1 MLRRLKA
8 EVLAQLP
15 PKRRQVV
22 RLPAPA
28 PGDWPPSGRDGEE
41 EGEEEGTAGDD
52 ASSASSEEGPPAG
65 RRMRLANPEGGL
77 SGAGECSPTGR
88 ARGGG
93 RARAQ
98 AAAARGRAAAGR
110 VGVGAGSGSGREGD
124 AAPAP
129 GAAMSAAHRTGV
141 AKLPNVVR
149 WLVTALG
156 GGEPEEGAAGGAAGA
171 ADGAAAGDG
180 ERPKFIVFA
189 HHRTVMARLAA
200 ALDGD
205 GGSGR
210 GWAGVPFVAIDGST
224 DAVDRRCAARRPGAS
239 STERARRTDAGQRAC
254 CAAGVALRC
263 ATSPHAGPC
272 TRMRAASSGAAPLP
286 LSAAKP
292 LTRRPRGARSAC
304 ARFRDD
310 RAVRVAL
317 LSVTAAGTG
326 LDFSAASAVVFAELP
341 DEVALVRQARPCR
354 ARVTASTDR
363 LTLNL
368 NCTAHPR
375 ADTGSA

>member
-156 GGEPEEGAAGGAAGA
+156 GGEPEEAGAGRAAGA
-171 ADGAAAGDG
+171 GDGAAAGDG

-205 GGSGR
+205 GGRGR
-210 GWAGVPFVAIDGST
+210 GWAGAPFVAIDGST
-224 DAVDRRCAARRPGAS
+224 DAVDRRCA
-239 STERARRTDAGQRAC
+239 
-254 CAAGVALRC
+254 V
-263 ATSPHAGPC
+263 
-272 TRMRAASSGAAPLP
+272 
-286 LSAAKP
+286 
-292 LTRRPRGARSAC
+292 
-304 ARFRDD
+304 
-310 RAVRVAL
+310 
-317 LSVTAAGTG
+317 
-326 LDFSAASAVVFAELP
+326 
-341 DEVALVRQARPCR
+341 
-354 ARVTASTDR
+354 
-363 LTLNL
+363 
-368 NCTAHPR
+368 
-375 ADTGSA
+375 